1 MKCRHCP
8 ICHSELVHLDEEVA
22 LRCINPKCPAQIKE
36 GLNHFVSRN
45 AMNIDGL
52 GPRVLAQMYDKGLV
66 KDVADLYFLT
76 EEQLMTLDKIKEK
89 SANNIY
95 TAIQGSKNSVERLIF
110 GLGIRHVGAKAAK
123 ILAEHLV
130 ITNLKS
136 CNCGRNCGF
145 GFNWRNNRRQRCD
158 VFENEEV
165 HELMAELEKP
175 K

>member
-1 MKCRHCP
+1 MKDIRLNDHVIIYKAGDIIPEVAQVLVEKRAADSQPYEMPTHCP

-95 TAIQGSKNSVERLIF
+95 TAIQGSKENSVERLIF
-110 GLGIRHVGAKAAK
+110 GLGIRHVGRK
-123 ILAEHLV
+123 
-130 ITNLKS
+130 
-136 CNCGRNCGF
+136 
-145 GFNWRNNRRQRCD
+145 RRK
-158 VFENEEV
+158 F
-165 HELMAELEKP
+165 
-175 K
+175 